1 MDDKSIVE
9 MAVLAGE
16 IALAIFIM
24 DALFR
29 LRPRK
34 EISRPGVSGR

>member
-16 IALAIFIM
+16 IM
-24 DALFR
+24 
-29 LRPRK
+29 LRSARRRTVWK
-34 EISRPGVSGR
+34 IR